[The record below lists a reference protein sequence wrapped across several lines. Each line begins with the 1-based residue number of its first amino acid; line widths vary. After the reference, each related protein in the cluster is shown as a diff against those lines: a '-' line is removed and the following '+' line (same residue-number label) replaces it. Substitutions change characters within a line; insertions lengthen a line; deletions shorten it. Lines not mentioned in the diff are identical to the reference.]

1 MSLVQS
7 AKCFGVL
14 FFQDTSDLF
23 PFGDNCFREV
33 LLIGVVTFLAIDGE
47 LVNFYLEDLVVTA

>member
-14 FFQDTSDLF
+14 FFQDTSDLL
-23 PFGDNCFREV
+23 PFGDSCFREV
-33 LLIGVVTFLAIDGE
+33 LLIRVVTFLAIDGE